1 VKVGWASLEIKKG
14 LELIKF
20 LRLILGKKA
29 AHWLQIVI
37 FAQIFL
43 SLLDILFLGAIYPV
57 ITNFSTNSKLS
68 TKPFWSIFG
77 AISDKL
83 WFEVLILATLLAI
96 KNLMSLLLQ
105 FRSNS
110 VFSIRQST
118 ISTSLFKA
126 SLKEDMDSRNNR
138 DSVDALN
145 TFGSLTNQVFGY
157 LLSSIPNYVG
167 DVFSLA
173 AV

>member
-1 VKVGWASLEIKKG
+1 MKASWANLEINKG

-29 AHWLQIVI
+29 ARWLQLVI
-37 FAQIFL
+37 FVQIFL

-83 WFEVLILATLLAI
+83 WFEVFILAALLAF
-96 KNLMSLLLQ
+96 KNLMSLVLQ
-105 FRSNS
+105 FQSNK
-110 VFSIRQST
+110 VFSMRQST

-145 TFGSLTNQVFGY
+145 TFGSLTIEVFGY
-157 LLSSIPNYVG
+157 LLTSTPNYVG
-167 DVFSLA
+167 DVFSLT